1 MLILCLDKQEK
12 AEKRAAEDDDIFS
25 RFKKKKDDGE
35 TKSAMIP
42 REEVCVWWCAVLK
55 HLCYYKVF

>member
-42 REEVCVWWCAVLK
+42 REEVCVCGVL
-55 HLCYYKVF
+55 Y